1 MPSRITPVRGYTCAQ
16 IYSNKSRYIKSYTMD
31 RNDKKNLGNSL
42 SLIIQD
48 GGVMKKIN
56 TENAPKMVGR
66 KTPFFKRAR
75 KEGID

>member
-1 MPSRITPVRGYTCAQ
+1 MSYRITPVRGYTCAQ

-31 RNDKKNLGNSL
+31 RNDKQNLGNSL

-56 TENAPKMVGR
+56 T
-66 KTPFFKRAR
+66 
-75 KEGID
+75 